1 MVRLN
6 RIYTRTGDDGSSGLS
21 TGERRLK
28 NDPRFEAIG
37 SVDETNAAIGVAR
50 LHVDEYPDLDLM
62 LGAIQNDLFDLG
74 ADLATPEAD
83 EPPAFEPLRILPV
96 QVERLEKE
104 IDYLNRSLA
113 PLTTF
118 VLPGGSAAAAHL
130 HVARTVCRRA
140 ERVTVTLA
148 QNGRRA
154 GQSGGG
160 SLSQPP
166 VRLPVRGK
174 PLGQRSRW
182 SRRVVGTRPE
192 PGVKRRTQAIF
203 SAGGA
208 PNQSPRHGG
217 ANLGK
222 RERLGHDVVDQAV
235 EAEGPFPLIG
245 EAGHQQD
252 GEVGI
257 IPAQRPAPGRCRP

>member
-28 NDPRFEAIG
+28 NDARFDAIG

-140 ERVTVTLA
+140 ERATVTLA
-148 QNGRRA
+148 QTA
-154 GQSGGG
+154 GEQVNPEAVRYLNR
-160 SLSQPP
+160 LSDFLF
-166 VRLPVRGK
+166 VA
-174 PLGQRSRW
+174 SRW
-182 SRRVVGTRPE
+182 ANDLGGRDVLWV
-192 PGVKRRTQAIF
+192 PGQ
-203 SAGGA
+203 
-208 PNQSPRHGG
+208 N
-217 ANLGK
+217 
-222 RERLGHDVVDQAV
+222 RE
-235 EAEGPFPLIG
+235 
-245 EAGHQQD
+245 
-252 GEVGI
+252 
-257 IPAQRPAPGRCRP
+257 